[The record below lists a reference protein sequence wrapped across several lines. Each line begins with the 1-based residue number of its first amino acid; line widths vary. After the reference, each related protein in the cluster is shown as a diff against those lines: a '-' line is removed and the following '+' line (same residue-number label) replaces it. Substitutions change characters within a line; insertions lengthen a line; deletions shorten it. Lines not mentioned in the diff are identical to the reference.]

1 MPEQVSVLKTLIH
14 RAITP
19 GFRNRLLDKGLARA
33 LIWRDGTLPPGAP
46 RFPETLT
53 EDLLD
58 FGHTVLLL
66 ALQLKELSPS
76 DPLLQELLQRAFLR
90 AGEAIESAIHKG
102 DPHRQDAGFHR
113 VTAAVAFHLARYAAR
128 AYSILPPQAI
138 QMNMSPS
145 ERALMQL
152 LRRSLDELH
161 TRFSTWLL
169 DETHRDDVIAERL
182 RNDYDYDEYDAVN
195 EILTTSFMRG
205 LALFDH
211 ALLTE
216 KTASANRAKELFQK
230 GATVAADLHVVP
242 HWWIFTL
249 ATHLIDELWGL
260 SFHQR
265 LPELP
270 PEDLD
275 ADRWNT
281 LRKDYIHRLRRNS
294 RAAIELWPSQIT
306 AAERA
311 IDPADD
317 LVVALPTSAGK
328 TRIAEMCI
336 LRALASNK
344 RVIYVTPLRALSA
357 QVERDLSDTFVPLGF
372 SVSSLYGSAGILAA
386 DTDTLRTEKIVVS
399 TPEKL
404 DFALRNDPTIID
416 DIGLIVLDEGH
427 MLGPGEREVRY
438 ETLVQRLLRR
448 DDADHRRIVCLSAL
462 FPEPEKMTDLVE
474 WIRRDRPGDPI
485 HSEWRPTRQRFGWIE
500 WKGHAAWLQVR
511 VEEEESY
518 VPRFVEAKPPPPDSR
533 RKNPFP
539 QNKNELTLAAAWKFA
554 SQGKDVMIYCT
565 RRDSVEVLGRLV
577 LQLGRQGVLPPH
589 REITQRIR
597 EAMDVGREWLGPN
610 HPAVRCLEYGV
621 VLHHGGLPRPFL
633 LEVERLL
640 RSGDCRVTISSPTL
654 AQGLNLSA
662 SVLLVP
668 SIWRHQKIISPVEF
682 ANVAGRAGRAFVD
695 LEGLVLHVIWDKPRK
710 RKKEWKELVA
720 QTKASEIESGLLRLV
735 NLLTERIA
743 TAVGIS
749 KEEVIEYL
757 TGHGEGWDF
766 SDLAGGRTQVSE
778 SEWERDVASLDAAI
792 LGLLDVEV
800 EIEEIERKLDIAL
813 DGSLFTRQIAK
824 LEEHVQNLIR
834 RFLEARARL
843 IWSHT
848 TPIQRRGYHVA
859 GVGLRS
865 GRFLDE
871 HLGELVGTLLEAETM
886 VTQRDETRAAEAIV
900 QFADI
905 VFQTIPFRPAKMPD
919 TWQDVLRAWISGKPT
934 VEVVEIGGERTIDFL
949 QDAVMYRLAWAMEAV
964 RVHATMV
971 EHDGADNIRGL
982 AAMAV
987 EAGSANPSVITL
999 LRSGLNSRD
1008 VAKAAV
1014 ESTRASFEDR
1024 MGMLEWLESDE
1035 VQALSGQEDWPTP
1048 EGRSTWL
1055 RFIETIRQGGRVR
1068 WHRSRQR
1075 VRVDWLHPHS
1085 PPEPGSHVILET
1097 IDRQTWVLQPDFT
1110 PLGRLISS
1118 LERSC
1123 EDIVQALVGQEP
1135 GTVDIEY
1142 FGPSDAMR
1150 RNGCR

>member
-1 MPEQVSVLKTLIH
+1 MPDPIEILESRIQ
-14 RAITP
+14 RAVAP
-19 GFRNRLLDKGLARA
+19 GFRNRLLDKGLARG
-33 LIWRDGTLPPGAP
+33 LIWRDGALPPGSP
-46 RFPETLT
+46 RFPRTLT

-58 FGHTVLLL
+58 FGHTIL
-66 ALQLKELSPS
+66 AMALRLRGVSPDSPHLK
-76 DPLLQELLQRAFLR
+76 RAFLC
-90 AGEAIESAIHKG
+90 AGEAIESAVHQG
-102 DPHRQDAGFHR
+102 EPGRPDSGFHR

-145 ERALMQL
+145 EKALMQL

-169 DETHRDDVIAERL
+169 DETHRDNAIAERL
-182 RNDYDYDEYDAVN
+182 QTDDNYDEYDAVH

-211 ALLTE
+211 ALLTGN
-216 KTASANRAKELFQK
+216 TASANRARELFQK

-249 ATHLIDELWGL
+249 AIHLIDELWGL

-270 PEDLD
+270 PEDPD

-386 DTDTLRTEKIVVS
+386 DTDTLRTEEIVVS

-416 DIGLIVLDEGH
+416 DVGLIVLDEGH

-438 ETLVQRLLRR
+438 EALVQRLLRR
-448 DDADHRRIVCLSAL
+448 DDAGDRRIVCLSAL
-462 FPEPEKMTDLVE
+462 FPETEKMTDLVA
-474 WIRRDRPGDPI
+474 WIRRDRPGEPV
-485 HSEWRPTRQRFGWIE
+485 HSEWRPTRQRFGWIQWE
-500 WKGHAAWLQVR
+500 GRAARLQVR

-518 VPRFVEAKPPPPDSR
+518 VPRFVEAKPPPSGSR

-539 QNKNELTLAAAWKFA
+539 QNKNELTLAAAWQFA

-565 RRDSVEVLGRLV
+565 RRDSVETLGKLI
-577 LQLGRQGVLPPH
+577 LKCGNQGVLSRLGDVTP
-589 REITQRIR
+589 RIR
-597 EAMDVGREWLGPN
+597 EVMATGKEWLGPN

-621 VLHHGGLPRPFL
+621 VLHHGGLPRQFL
-633 LEVERLL
+633 SEVERLL
-640 RSGDCRVTISSPTL
+640 RSGDCRVTVASPTL

-668 SIWRHQKIISPVEF
+668 SIWRNQEIISPMEF

-710 RKKEWKELVA
+710 RKREWEELVA
-720 QTKASEIESGLLRLV
+720 QAKASEIESGLLRLAA
-735 NLLTERIA
+735 LLFERIA
-743 TAVGIS
+743 RAADVSI
-749 KEEVIEYL
+749 EEVIEYV
-757 TGHGEGWDF
+757 TGHGEAWDYTE
-766 SDLAGGRTQVSE
+766 LASERTEVSE

-792 LGLLDVEV
+792 LGLLDVETA
-800 EIEEIERKLDIAL
+800 IDEIERQLDVVL
-813 DGSLFTRQIAK
+813 DGSLFTRQLARQEARI
-824 LEEHVQNLIR
+824 QDLIR
-834 RFLEARARL
+834 RFLAVRAKL
-843 IWSHT
+843 IWSRT
-848 TPIQRRGYHVA
+848 TTAQRRGYHVA
-859 GVGLRS
+859 GLGLRG

-871 HLGELVGTLLEAETM
+871 HMEELVGALLTAETM
-886 VTQRDETRAAEAIV
+886 IDDGDETSAADAIV
-900 QFADI
+900 QFAGL
-905 VFQTIPFRPAKMPD
+905 VFQTVPFRPTKMPD
-919 TWQDVLRAWISGKPT
+919 AWRDALHAWISGRPAA
-934 VEVVEIGGERTIDFL
+934 EVVDIGGEEGVDFF

-964 RVHATMV
+964 RVHATTIG
-971 EHDGADNIRGL
+971 HDGADNIRGL

-987 EAGSANPSVITL
+987 EAGSANPSVISL

-1014 ESTRASFEDR
+1014 ESTGANFVDR
-1024 MGMLEWLESDE
+1024 TGMLGWLESDE
-1035 VQALSGQEDWPTP
+1035 VQARSGQEDWPTP

-1055 RFIETIRQGGRVR
+1055 RFIETIRQGNRVR
-1068 WHRSRQR
+1068 WRRSRQT
-1075 VRVDWLHPHS
+1075 VHVDWLDPAS
-1085 PPEPGSHVILET
+1085 PPEPGSYVVLET
-1097 IDRQTWVLQPDFT
+1097 IDQQAWVLQPDFT
-1110 PLGRLISS
+1110 PLGRLISP
-1118 LERSC
+1118 LERSRN
-1123 EDIVQALVGQEP
+1123 DIVEARVGQQP
-1135 GTVDIEY
+1135 GTVHIEY
-1142 FGPSDAMR
+1142 FGPRSVR
-1150 RNGCR
+1150 WGNG